1 MISTDL
7 LFAVLAVPS
16 NRTPSQLLSSADT
29 ELLNRLTSISLADYD
44 VVFLFGR
51 TALEKETWFY
61 RLQAAT
67 RGAPYL
73 QSLLEIVPGAG
84 SANRTAGSSSSSS
97 NAQAGAGG
105 TQQQPQQKESG
116 GDTSMYFRVG
126 IEDEL
131 FDVERPVRKDS
142 LDSKAGVKVCAYH
155 ISCITTHHRFTLFL
169 LLSCHLVSIVLSAL

>member
-1 MISTDL
+1 M
-7 LFAVLAVPS
+7 LAVPS
-16 NRTPSQLLSSADT
+16 NRTPSTQLLSSADT

-97 NAQAGAGG
+97 NAQAAAGG

-126 IEDEL
+126 VEDEL

-142 LDSKAGVKVCAYH
+142 LDSKAGVKVRAYH
-155 ISCITTHHRFTLFL
+155 ISIACISCITTHHRFTRFL
-169 LLSCHLVSIVLSAL
+169 LLSCHLVSIVLSVL